1 MLALVESQSHSG
13 EGRIGIGRERPWR
26 WRNHHSYFMCRGGGS
41 RRRRRSIQRTKPEK
55 ILLPQ
60 HTTTRESGGCSFFLP
75 PFLPRFSLSFV
86 CVAVRTFT
94 SPRRH
99 AHIADD
105 RARKITWRCH
115 RLGRS
120 PPESAYRC
128 RHHMGN
134 VAHWKR
140 SLQLYLYLRSNIIR
154 LSRRST

>member
-1 MLALVESQSHSG
+1 MALAQPSFIFHVPRRRQSPPTSIYSENEAGKDSVAAAHDD
-13 EGRIGIGRERPWR
+13 ERERAVVAP
-26 WRNHHSYFMCRGGGS
+26 SPS
-41 RRRRRSIQRTKPEK
+41 
-55 ILLPQ
+55 
-60 HTTTRESGGCSFFLP
+60 
-75 PFLPRFSLSFV
+75 LPRFSLSFV

-115 RLGRS
+115 RLGRF

-140 SLQLYLYLRSNIIR
+140 SLQLQLYLRSNIIR

>member
-1 MLALVESQSHSG
+1 MRVMRS
-13 EGRIGIGRERPWR
+13 RERER
-26 WRNHHSYFMCRGGGS
+26 GSDREGESDHGAGATIIHISCAAEEAVAADVDLFRERSRKRFCCRS
-41 RRRRRSIQRTKPEK
+41 TRRRERA
-55 ILLPQ
+55 
-60 HTTTRESGGCSFFLP
+60 SGGCSFS
-75 PFLPRFSLSFV
+75 LPRFSLSFV

-140 SLQLYLYLRSNIIR
+140 PLQLQLYLRSNIIR